1 MFIHLFKNQWL
12 HSLMFFVVCSYLCQT
27 LRHCSKEI
35 IDRFKSNQSV
45 STEMYRIKMKKNNKN
60 QYPFQ
65 KILILKDSC
74 LIILLVALLWEENHR
89 KFNTFFEYPESF
101 IYIVTDIFLLR
112 IDVVLSISLSFSLK
126 VYVLTVSTSIY
137 SLHAWN

>member
-45 STEMYRIKMKKNNKN
+45 STEIYRIKMKKNNKN

-74 LIILLVALLWEENHR
+74 LIILLVALLWEENYR
-89 KFNTFFEYPESF
+89 KFWIPESF

>member
-60 QYPFQ
+60 RYPFQ

-74 LIILLVALLWEENHR
+74 LIILLVALLREENYR
-89 KFNTFFEYPESF
+89 KFWIPESF

>member
-74 LIILLVALLWEENHR
+74 LIILLVVLLWEENYR
-89 KFNTFFEYPESF
+89 KFWIPESF